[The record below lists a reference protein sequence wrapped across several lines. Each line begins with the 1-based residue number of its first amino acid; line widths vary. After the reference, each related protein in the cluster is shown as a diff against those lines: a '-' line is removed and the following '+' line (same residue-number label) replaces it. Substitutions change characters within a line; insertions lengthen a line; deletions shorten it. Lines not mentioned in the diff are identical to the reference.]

1 MIDGRNPFDQPNK
14 NDTKTYVNIRKIIT
28 VQGDDW
34 TIGCLLDYTYFKKHK
49 MLAIDLSEL
58 QALDADLKATQHIN
72 FTRNLSDNNNRLFF
86 IIEEAKEK
94 IFDFSQGTVKVLRM
108 LQYDLARIAKVSGR
122 KVFVRTA
129 CSTILFCSNII
140 SI

>member
-1 MIDGRNPFDQPNK
+1 MF
-14 NDTKTYVNIRKIIT
+14 
-28 VQGDDW
+28 
-34 TIGCLLDYTYFKKHK
+34 
-49 MLAIDLSEL
+49 AIDLSEL
-58 QALDADLKATQHIN
+58 QAPDADLKATQQIN

-122 KVFVRTA
+122 KVFPCTA

>member
-1 MIDGRNPFDQPNK
+1 MF
-14 NDTKTYVNIRKIIT
+14 
-28 VQGDDW
+28 
-34 TIGCLLDYTYFKKHK
+34 
-49 MLAIDLSEL
+49 AIDLSEL

>member
-14 NDTKTYVNIRKIIT
+14 NDTKTYVNIRKITT
-28 VQGDDW
+28 VHGDDW
-34 TIGCLLDYTYFKKHK
+34 TIGCLLDQTYFKKHK
-49 MLAIDLSEL
+49 MFAIDLSEL

-94 IFDFSQGTVKVLRM
+94 I
-108 LQYDLARIAKVSGR
+108 
-122 KVFVRTA
+122 
-129 CSTILFCSNII
+129 
-140 SI
+140 SIFHKELLKY

>member
-1 MIDGRNPFDQPNK
+1 MF
-14 NDTKTYVNIRKIIT
+14 
-28 VQGDDW
+28 
-34 TIGCLLDYTYFKKHK
+34 
-49 MLAIDLSEL
+49 AIDLSEL
-58 QALDADLKATQHIN
+58 PALDADLKATQHIN

-122 KVFVRTA
+122 RSLPVLRVPQFYFA
-129 CSTILFCSNII
+129 LI
-140 SI
+140 